1 LVKTMEKRF
10 DQHEAEQVLREA
22 VRLQQEHEAGIPPQV
37 LEQSAAELDISPEQL
52 REAIRRV
59 EQERER
65 RARLRRHLLLA
76 LAVAVMLML
85 LNLLYGHFAL
95 SGAWAEVQ
103 LRKAQVEN
111 VVQRRQELIPRLE
124 SLMQRVNDAQRERL
138 QLVLDA
144 LRQTGGEPSARSAL
158 ESLLRDPTLQSDR
171 LALALMYEIAG
182 AENRI
187 AVERMRYLEAAARYN
202 RIARRFP
209 IVLARPLL
217 GYPAQA
223 PPP

>member
-1 LVKTMEKRF
+1 MEKRL
-10 DQHEAEQVLREA
+10 DPQEAEQVLREA
-22 VRLQQEHEAGIPPQV
+22 VRLQQEHEAGIPQQV

-52 REAIRRV
+52 REAMRRV
-59 EQERER
+59 EREREQ
-65 RARLRRHLLLA
+65 RARKRRNALLA
-76 LAVAVMLML
+76 LSVATLLML

-103 LRKAQVEN
+103 MRKAQVEN

-138 QLVLDA
+138 QQVLNA
-144 LRQTGGEPSARSAL
+144 LRQTADGRSARHAL
-158 ESLLRDPTLQSDR
+158 EQLLRDPAFQSDR
-171 LALALMYEIAG
+171 LALALMYEMAG

-187 AVERMRYLEAAARYN
+187 AVERMRYAEAAARYN
-202 RIARRFP
+202 RLARRFP
-209 IVLARPLL
+209 VLLARPLL

-223 PPP
+223 PPL

>member
-1 LVKTMEKRF
+1 MEKRL
-10 DQHEAEQVLREA
+10 DPQEAEQVLREA
-22 VRLQQEHEAGIPPQV
+22 VRLQQEHEAGIPQQV

-52 REAIRRV
+52 REAMRRV
-59 EQERER
+59 EQEREQ
-65 RARLRRHLLLA
+65 RARRLRNILLA
-76 LAVAVMLML
+76 LGVATIIML

-138 QLVLDA
+138 QQVLNA
-144 LRQTGGEPSARSAL
+144 LRQTADGQSARPTL
-158 ESLLRDPTLQSDR
+158 EQLLRDPAFQSDR
-171 LALALMYEIAG
+171 LALALMYEMAG

-187 AVERMRYLEAAARYN
+187 AVERMRYAEAATRYN
-202 RIARRFP
+202 RLARRFP
-209 IVLARPLL
+209 VLLARPLL

-223 PPP
+223 PPL

>member
-1 LVKTMEKRF
+1 MEKRF

-22 VRLQQEHEAGIPPQV
+22 VRLQQEHEAGIPQQV

-65 RARLRRHLLLA
+65 RARMRRNALLTLG
-76 LAVAVMLML
+76 VATLLML

-95 SGAWAEVQ
+95 SNAWAEVQ

-111 VVQRRQELIPRLE
+111 VVQRRQALIPRLE
-124 SLMQRVNDAQRERL
+124 SLMQRANDAQRERL
-138 QLVLDA
+138 QQVLNA
-144 LRQTGGEPSARSAL
+144 LRHTEEARAAL
-158 ESLLRDPTLQSDR
+158 EQLLRDPAFQSDR
-171 LALALMYEIAG
+171 LALALMYEMAG

-187 AVERMRYLEAAARYN
+187 AVERMRYAEAAARYN

>member
-1 LVKTMEKRF
+1 
-10 DQHEAEQVLREA
+10 
-22 VRLQQEHEAGIPPQV
+22 
-37 LEQSAAELDISPEQL
+37 
-52 REAIRRV
+52 
-59 EQERER
+59 
-65 RARLRRHLLLA
+65 
-76 LAVAVMLML
+76 
-85 LNLLYGHFAL
+85 L

-111 VVQRRQELIPRLE
+111 VVQRRQALIPRLE

>member
-1 LVKTMEKRF
+1 MEKRF

-22 VRLQQEHEAGIPPQV
+22 VRLQQEHEAGIPQQV

-65 RARLRRHLLLA
+65 RARMRRNALLTLG
-76 LAVAVMLML
+76 VATLLML

-95 SGAWAEVQ
+95 SSAWAEVQ
-103 LRKAQVEN
+103 LRKAQVDN
-111 VVQRRQELIPRLE
+111 VVQRRQALIPRLE
-124 SLMQRVNDAQRERL
+124 SLMQRANDAQRERL
-138 QLVLDA
+138 QQVLNA
-144 LRQTGGEPSARSAL
+144 LRQTEEARAAL
-158 ESLLRDPTLQSDR
+158 EQLLRDPAFQSDR
-171 LALALMYEIAG
+171 LALALMYEMAG

-187 AVERMRYLEAAARYN
+187 AVERMRYAEAAARYN
-202 RIARRFP
+202 RIASRFP

>member
-1 LVKTMEKRF
+1 MEKRF
-10 DQHEAEQVLREA
+10 DHQEAEQVLREA
-22 VRLQQEHEAGIPPQV
+22 VRLQQEHEAGIPQQV

-59 EQERER
+59 EQARER
-65 RARLRRHLLLA
+65 RARILRNTLLA
-76 LAVAVMLML
+76 LGVATLLIL

-138 QLVLDA
+138 QQVVNA
-144 LRQTGGEPSARSAL
+144 LRQTAEGQSARPAL
-158 ESLLRDPTLQSDR
+158 EQLLRDPAFQSDR
-171 LALALMYEIAG
+171 LALALMYEMAG

-187 AVERMRYLEAAARYN
+187 AVERMRYAEAAARYN
-202 RIARRFP
+202 RLARRFP
-209 IVLARPLL
+209 VLLARPLL
-217 GYPAQA
+217 GYPPQA
-223 PPP
+223 PPL

>member
-1 LVKTMEKRF
+1 MEKRF
-10 DQHEAEQVLREA
+10 DQQEAEQVLREA
-22 VRLQQEHEAGIPPQV
+22 VRLQQEHEEGIPQQV

-52 REAIRRV
+52 REAMRRV

-65 RARLRRHLLLA
+65 RARIQRNTLLA
-76 LAVAVMLML
+76 LGVATLLML

-95 SGAWAEVQ
+95 SSAWEEVQ

-138 QLVLDA
+138 QQVLNA
-144 LRQTGGEPSARSAL
+144 LRQTADGQSARAAL
-158 ESLLRDPTLQSDR
+158 EQLLRDPAFQSDR
-171 LALALMYEIAG
+171 LALALMYEMAG

-187 AVERMRYLEAAARYN
+187 AVERMRYAEAAARYN
-202 RIARRFP
+202 RLARRFP
-209 IVLARPLL
+209 VLLARPLL